1 MLHIRHPPNSRHGV
15 IVPAAPVPA
24 RSRQPCT
31 EEAKHPPRGYHGGA
45 GEKKPSQAF
54 ATAAHGLRAD
64 EEELALGYLHD
75 LGRVGIV
82 CDGMMSVPG
91 CAISCARG
99 LRTPDFA

>member
-1 MLHIRHPPNSRHGV
+1 MASLYLQPPPGAISSALH
-15 IVPAAPVPA
+15 
-24 RSRQPCT
+24 T

-45 GEKKPSQAF
+45 GEKKPSQAL

-75 LGRVGIV
+75 LRRVGIV